1 MTNYVNPTTTDT
13 RDLSRRQHN
22 FGMRDAKGREHGV
35 CVSTWSAVL
44 EGERRHFASLQKT
57 RDRVEFGGEAKHEHY
72 DTAELRDHHTARLVE
87 KLYRQRE
94 REACAACEPIG
105 ARSVEVLTHSGT
117 SRASAPALQNLP
129 KDSHKWGGS
138 VTCTAEQAPAVEAAA
153 QSLGMTPKAAGVALS
168 DVQAR
173 PLSEVPTG
181 KRVAVADIRCDFK
194 GGELELTPLAVAGAR
209 ALLDEGVSLEEV
221 EREQANKGYRH
232 HARRLVARE
241 LYAGDLIAN
250 EQAAKKSK
258 RPAKVKAAK
267 RLERIRKRL
276 ER

>member
-173 PLSEVPTG
+173 PLT
-181 KRVAVADIRCDFK
+181 
-194 GGELELTPLAVAGAR
+194 VAGAR